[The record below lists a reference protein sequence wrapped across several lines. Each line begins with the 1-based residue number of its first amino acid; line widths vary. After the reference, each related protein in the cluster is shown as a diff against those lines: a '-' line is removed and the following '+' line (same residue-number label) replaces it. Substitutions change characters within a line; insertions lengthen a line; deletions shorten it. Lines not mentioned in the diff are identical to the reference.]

1 MITYST
7 GTDDLFT
14 SLWKMYFSK
23 QMMITNESTI
33 VAHFVHDEDE
43 ALVPV
48 SHGFHRIPIEIR
60 AKLTAIQQITY

>member
-14 SLWKMYFSK
+14 LLWKMYFSK
-23 QMMITNESTI
+23 QMMITNESI
-33 VAHFVHDEDE
+33 IAAHFVHDE

>member
-23 QMMITNESTI
+23 QMMITNESI
-33 VAHFVHDEDE
+33 IAAHSVHNE